1 LNVRPQGQGA
11 PEAPEGNDGPQS
23 SQGETSGPNYVT
35 EGKLNELVNR
45 AITARF
51 SAFEKK
57 FGNQISESVASLIP
71 KFEELVQA
79 KLPAKEAA
87 NANSGD
93 RLEESPFV
101 KGLQKKLAELEDQ
114 TRRAQAER
122 DTERA
127 RARDVALRQK
137 LSEELARNGIDSRYA
152 KQAIGFLVDAE
163 KRVRW
168 EDDGDAIVFRDA
180 DGSEIDLQTGLRSWA
195 KTDDAKI
202 YQSPRGVTGSGD
214 RGGGVAAKA
223 AQGNGVKRG
232 DLSRLLMSTFG
243 PNGSGTE

>member
-1 LNVRPQGQGA
+1 LNVRPQGTGA
-11 PEAPEGNDGPQS
+11 PEATDGNDEPQS

-79 KLPAKEAA
+79 KLPANAAA
-87 NANSGD
+87 NASPTD
-93 RLEESPFV
+93 KLEENPFV
-101 KGLQKKLAELEDQ
+101 KGLQKKLVELEEQ
-114 TRRAQAER
+114 NRKSQAER

-137 LSEELARNGIDSRYA
+137 LSEELARHGIDSRYT

-168 EDDGDAIVFRDA
+168 EDDGESLVFRDA

-202 YQSPRGVTGSGD
+202 YMPPRGVTGSGD
-214 RGGGVAAKA
+214 RGGGVAPKTV
-223 AQGNGVKRG
+223 QSGQMKRG
-232 DLSRLLMSTFG
+232 DLSRMILSQFG
-243 PNGSGTE
+243 PGGTGTE